1 MKLKKITA
9 LMLTLAMA
17 VGSLAGCGGTSSK
30 TSTTPKTEETSKE
43 GTSTEGASS
52 GTTEKANISMM
63 TYDYDGS
70 PVSGEHSEE
79 VIQKME
85 EFTNTHVDFTW
96 VPNDSYEDKLSLTL
110 ASADDMPMIISV
122 SKMSA
127 VIVGAAK
134 AGAFWDLNDYMFDA
148 EKYPNLSQANK
159 DVNLNATID
168 GQLIGVYKA
177 RPIGRFGVGYRADW
191 AEKLGLDAPTTIEDI
206 YNMMYQFTYG
216 DPDGNGVNDTYGLAL
231 CKYTGPFDIIQ
242 SWFGAGNQ
250 WVEEDGKLVPI
261 FQTEKYMEALN
272 WLKKM
277 YDDGLVYQDWA
288 VRDTATWR
296 DSVKNG
302 ECGMF
307 IDVLDGSR
315 NIWDYFVN
323 NNVPSVVDASVP
335 ASMNLVGSIEGR
347 TLATTGNAGF
357 FAITKAADTP
367 EKLEACL
374 RYLDKMC
381 SDEMITLS
389 SYGLEGIHWERD
401 AEGYLVDLDAGDE
414 VSAKAHGAL
423 NQTVAYIPNMEALSP
438 TLKLNERQELEKKV
452 KKENE
457 AVAVFNPAVAYLNN
471 SDTYSLSGSTLDQII
486 DDARTQYVCGQI
498 DEAGLKKAWDN
509 WMTQGG
515 KNVIEE
521 VNAQYTKAK

>member
-17 VGSLAGCGGTSSK
+17 VGSLAGCGGSSSK

-43 GTSTEGASS
+43 STSTEES
-52 GTTEKANISMM
+52 TEKANITMM

-191 AEKLGLDAPTTIEDI
+191 AEKLGLDTPTTIEDI

-272 WLKKM
+272 WFKKM

-323 NNVPSVVDASVP
+323 NNIPSVVDSSVP

-357 FAITKAADTP
+357 FTITKAADTP

-423 NQTVAYIPNMEALSP
+423 NQAVAYIPNMEALSP

-471 SDTYSLSGSTLDQII
+471 SDTYSLSGSTLDKII
-486 DDARTQYVCGQI
+486 DDARTQYICGQI